1 MSAITEVKEDEEKEA
16 ESPKGIGREEKPVFN
31 E

>member
-1 MSAITEVKEDEEKEA
+1 MSAITEVEEDEEKEA
-16 ESPKGIGREEKPVFN
+16 ESPKGIGREEKRFN